1 MQAFYLSRNQHG
13 YFGVRFS
20 DPVSGKLGQT
30 KSTHT
35 KNRQQATLIAD
46 EWCRNGVPA
55 GRSCERSLSV
65 VNSGVDLVALKEK
78 IEPDRTIVAIDGK
91 TMCDSNKV
99 TGSVVLFASV
109 NPEILECHQRFF
121 QCHFS
126 TLCIFMGFIKTRN
139 QDMAGACRPPRP
151 EIKNLRY
158 RYL

>member
-1 MQAFYLSRNQHG
+1 MMVSKWVLTFCFFVSFCGTEGGFMQAFYLSRNQHG
-13 YFGVRFS
+13 YFMVRFP
-20 DPVSGKLGQT
+20 DPVSGKLGKA
-30 KSTHT
+30 KSTHN

-99 TGSVVLFASV
+99 TGAVVLFASV
-109 NPEILECHQRFF
+109 NSEILESH
-121 QCHFS
+121 
-126 TLCIFMGFIKTRN
+126 
-139 QDMAGACRPPRP
+139 
-151 EIKNLRY
+151 
-158 RYL
+158 

>member
-13 YFGVRFS
+13 YFRVRFP
-20 DPVSGKLGQT
+20 DPVTGKLGKA

-78 IEPDRTIVAIDGK
+78 FEPDRTIVAIDGK
-91 TMCDSNKV
+91 TMCDLNKV
-99 TGSVVLFASV
+99 REQLCFLHLSILKSLTVIRDSFNVIFPLFV
-109 NPEILECHQRFF
+109 
-121 QCHFS
+121 
-126 TLCIFMGFIKTRN
+126 
-139 QDMAGACRPPRP
+139 
-151 EIKNLRY
+151 
-158 RYL
+158 YLWGL

>member
-13 YFGVRFS
+13 YFRVRFS

-46 EWCRNGVPA
+46 EWCRNGSLV
-55 GRSCERSLSV
+55 GWSCERSLSV

-99 TGSVVLFASV
+99 YKDEQSGHGRRMSPTT
-109 NPEILECHQRFF
+109 P
-121 QCHFS
+121 
-126 TLCIFMGFIKTRN
+126 
-139 QDMAGACRPPRP
+139 
-151 EIKNLRY
+151 
-158 RYL
+158 

>member
-13 YFGVRFS
+13 YFMVRFP
-20 DPVSGKLGQT
+20 DPVTGKLGKA

-65 VNSGVDLVALKEK
+65 ANSGVDLVALKEK

-91 TMCDSNKV
+91 TMCDLNKV
-99 TGSVVLFASV
+99 TGAVVPFASV
-109 NPEILECHQRFF
+109 NPEILDCH
-121 QCHFS
+121 
-126 TLCIFMGFIKTRN
+126 
-139 QDMAGACRPPRP
+139 
-151 EIKNLRY
+151 
-158 RYL
+158 

>member
-1 MQAFYLSRNQHG
+1 MQTFYLSRNQHG
-13 YFGVRFS
+13 YFMVRFS
-20 DPVSGKLGQT
+20 DPVSGKLGKV

-35 KNRQQATLIAD
+35 KNRQKATLIAD

-65 VNSGVDLVALKEK
+65 ANSGVDLVALKEK

-99 TGSVVLFASV
+99 TGTVVLFASV
-109 NPEILECHQRFF
+109 NPEILESHQRFF

-126 TLCIFMGFIKTRN
+126 TLCIFMGFTKTSN